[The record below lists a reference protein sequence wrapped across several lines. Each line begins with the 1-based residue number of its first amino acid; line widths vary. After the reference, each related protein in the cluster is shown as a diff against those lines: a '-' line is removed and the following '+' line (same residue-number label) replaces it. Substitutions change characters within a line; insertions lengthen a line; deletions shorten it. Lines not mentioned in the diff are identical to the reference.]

1 MSTVATLDTAPPAP
15 GSTIL
20 PAPVASGPEVF
31 NAAEWLVT
39 RHARTTPDKR
49 AITALDLDRSV
60 RTLTY
65 GELDE
70 AVRRFAAA
78 LVATGVRPEERL
90 LLCMGDTP
98 ELLTAFLAGLRIG
111 AVPVPVS
118 TMLKPQDISALA
130 TDSRARLVAL
140 SSEFAQLGSAVGGCR
155 DVADVVVLTEGEL
168 PAVSG
173 ARVRSWQS
181 FLAAGADL
189 LEQVAEPYPTV
200 ADSPAFWLYTS
211 GTTG

>member
-1 MSTVATLDTAPPAP
+1 MSTVATLDTAPRAP
-15 GSTIL
+15 GSTTV
-20 PAPVASGPEVF
+20 PAPVASAPEVF

-49 AITALDLDRSV
+49 AITALDLDGGV

-78 LVATGVRPEERL
+78 LVASGVRPEERL
-90 LLCMGDTP
+90 LLCMGDSP
-98 ELLTAFLAGLRIG
+98 ELLTAFLAGLHIG

-118 TMLKPQDISALA
+118 TMLQPKHIAALA

-140 SSEFAQLGSAVGGCR
+140 SSEFAQLGAAVSGCR
-155 DVADVVVLTEGEL
+155 DMADVVVLSS
-168 PAVSG
+168 AS
-173 ARVRSWQS
+173 
-181 FLAAGADL
+181 
-189 LEQVAEPYPTV
+189 
-200 ADSPAFWLYTS
+200 
-211 GTTG
+211 